1 MEMKTNEKEEKEIMR
16 RMIIFASITII
27 IEIIVGLCKNIRNI

>member
-1 MEMKTNEKEEKEIMR
+1 MEIKTNEKEEKEIMR

-27 IEIIVGLCKNIRNI
+27 IEIIVSLCKNIRNI